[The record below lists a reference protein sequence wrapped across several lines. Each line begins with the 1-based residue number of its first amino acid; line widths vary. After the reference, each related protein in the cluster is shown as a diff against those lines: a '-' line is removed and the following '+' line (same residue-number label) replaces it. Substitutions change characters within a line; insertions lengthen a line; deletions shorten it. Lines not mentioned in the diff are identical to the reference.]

1 MHTETVPVFFEDL
14 DAMGVVHN
22 GKYATLLE
30 RALAG
35 YWTRAGWPYDPG
47 QRRFAEVLFA
57 VREFAITYHLPITRV
72 GRVHVRFWLDHLG
85 TSSLVY
91 GFQIRSDDESVVHA
105 EGRRVQVRLD
115 PVTLRPAAIGAE
127 LREAC
132 RQLLVPD
139 EATTRAVA

>member
-1 MHTETVPVFFEDL
+1 MHTETVTVYFDDL

-22 GKYATLLE
+22 WKYVTLFE

-35 YWTRAGWPYDPG
+35 YWSRAGWPYDPG
-47 QRRFAEVLFA
+47 QPRFAEVVFA
-57 VREFAITYHLPITRV
+57 VREFSITYHLPISRV
-72 GRVHVRFWLDHLG
+72 GTVRVRFWLDRLG
-85 TSSLVY
+85 ISSLIY
-91 GFQIRSDDESVVHA
+91 RFQVLSDDESVVHA

-115 PVTLRPAAIGAE
+115 PVTLRPAAIGQE

-139 EATTRAVA
+139 DEGARAAA